1 MLFSDSLP
9 FLRSRDIVFALEDAF
24 FFFFLLLS
32 NVLPVVLQVS
42 WRFWLLHFLFA
53 MRCLDL

>member
-24 FFFFLLLS
+24 FLLLLS